1 MQFIKETKLNFPVWL
16 GASADDMRRF
26 GLGSALP
33 GTVIIGRDG
42 KIAATYRGIIKLA
55 DLKKQ
60 LDSMLAAAEKESKEI
75 IASAKPKPAKASSV
89 PS

>member
-1 MQFIKETKLNFPVWL
+1 
-16 GASADDMRRF
+16 MRRF

-60 LDSMLAAAEKESKEI
+60 LDSMLAAAEKESKEV
-75 IASAKPKPAKASSV
+75 IASAKQKPAKTSSV